1 MTNQE
6 LIAALAKRLSWTQR
20 QTSEVLEAT
29 VSIINSNLEENNS
42 VNIQGFGLFETKKKA
57 ERISVNPVSKQR
69 FLVPPKITLS
79 FRPGQTIKENLKK
92 LEISA
97 GCRIAQII

>member
-6 LIAALAKRLSWTQR
+6 LIAALAKRLGWTQR
-20 QTSEVLEAT
+20 QASEALEAT
-29 VSIINSNLEENNS
+29 VSIINSNLEDNNS
-42 VNIQGFGLFETKKKA
+42 VNIQGFGLFETKKKG

-69 FLVPPKITLS
+69 FLVPPKISLS

-92 LEISA
+92 LEVNE
-97 GCRIAQII
+97 

>member
-6 LIAALAKRLSWTQR
+6 LIAALAKRLGWTQR
-20 QTSEVLEAT
+20 QTSEVLET
-29 VSIINSNLEENNS
+29 IVSIMDSNLEDNNS
-42 VNIQGFGLFETKKKA
+42 INIQGFGLFETKKKG

-69 FLVPPKITLS
+69 FLVPPKISLT

-92 LEISA
+92 LGIDE
-97 GCRIAQII
+97 

>member
-6 LIAALAKRLSWTQR
+6 LIAALAKRLGWTQR
-20 QTSEVLEAT
+20 QTSEMLEAT
-29 VSIINSNLEENNS
+29 ISIINSNLEESNS

-57 ERISVNPVSKQR
+57 ERVSVNPVSKQR
-69 FLVPPKITLS
+69 FLVPPKISLA

-92 LEISA
+92 LEINE
-97 GCRIAQII
+97 

>member
-6 LIAALAKRLSWTQR
+6 LVAALAKRLEWTQK
-20 QTSEVLEAT
+20 QTSEILETT
-29 VSIINSNLEENNS
+29 VSIINSNLEDSNS
-42 VNIQGFGLFETKKKA
+42 INIQGFGQFETKKKG

-69 FLVPPKITLS
+69 FLVPPKISLS

-92 LEISA
+92 LEVNE
-97 GCRIAQII
+97 

>member
-6 LIAALAKRLSWTQR
+6 LIAAVAKRLSWTQR

-92 LEISA
+92 LEINE
-97 GCRIAQII
+97 

>member
-29 VSIINSNLEENNS
+29 VSIINSNLEEKNS

-57 ERISVNPVSKQR
+57 ERISVYPVSKQR

-92 LEISA
+92 LEINE
-97 GCRIAQII
+97 